1 LHLLI
6 SDGTAPVE
14 IPWLRGQRGLSLTRI
29 QQLENFRSA
38 VLSLNRL
45 LRHEIGVKPEFGSRT
60 LGESLPDPCA
70 ELTDKIVRMK
80 EERVNQTA
88 HLIIAQ
94 ALGVQLKTPSLSQDE
109 RVKAD
114 VHGEY
119 EGIPGRSPVDF
130 IVLEDLSRYTTDRS
144 RSRSENSRL
153 MKWCH
158 RAINE
163 KVKLLA
169 EPFGIPVVEVFAS
182 YSSKFD
188 GRTGAPGFR
197 AVEVTAKDRRFWKK
211 TIEKQT
217 VARAVFDSLD
227 ELTAKGLTNA
237 RLLLPQNGGP
247 LFVAA
252 VKDDQ
257 SLPPIRQ
264 ADINAAVNIGLRAI
278 GGPRC
283 YHAHP
288 RVHLVKGDKGPNKGK
303 WITRRHNKKEKVQY
317 EFPATVT
324 FSHLATDS
332 EVLKGEA
339 TNLFHDPLEIASYGL
354 ARISGQQH
362 PPLAH
367 AAAIVSRKKNANGE
381 AHGAV
386 ARLEWEVC
394 RRINVERLKKW
405 GLDRTLLAVPTKP
418 VNSPDEDDNI
428 PM

>member
-1 LHLLI
+1 
-6 SDGTAPVE
+6 
-14 IPWLRGQRGLSLTRI
+14 
-29 QQLENFRSA
+29 
-38 VLSLNRL
+38 
-45 LRHEIGVKPEFGSRT
+45 
-60 LGESLPDPCA
+60 
-70 ELTDKIVRMK
+70 MK

-94 ALGVQLKTPSLSQDE
+94 ALGVRLKTPSLSDEE

-119 EGIPGRSPVDF
+119 EVIPGRSPVDF

-144 RSRSENSRL
+144 RSTSENSRL

-169 EPFGIPVVEVFAS
+169 EPFGIAVLEVFAS

-197 AVEVTAKDRRFWKK
+197 AVEVTATDRRFWKK
-211 TIEKQT
+211 TIEKQP

-227 ELTAKGLTNA
+227 KLPAKGLTKA

-252 VKDDQ
+252 VREDQ
-257 SLPPIRQ
+257 PVPPIRQ

-278 GGPRC
+278 AGPHC
-283 YHAHP
+283 YHAQP
-288 RVHLVKGDKGPNKGK
+288 RVRLIKAKSGPDKGK
-303 WITRRHNKKEKVQY
+303 WITRRDNKRESVQFTDAV
-317 EFPATVT
+317 EVT
-324 FSHLATDS
+324 FSHLAPDS
-332 EVLKGEA
+332 DVLKGEA
-339 TNLFHDPLEIASYGL
+339 TNLFHDPLEIASYGF

-367 AAAIVSRKKNANGE
+367 AAAIVSRKKGANGE

-394 RRINVERLKKW
+394 RRINFERLKQW
-405 GLDRTLLAVPTKP
+405 GFDRTSLAVPTKS
-418 VNSPDEDDNI
+418 VNPADEDDNM